1 MSSQISN
8 TTSISFEY
16 GSEKSAHTISDTTAT
31 AVMSESIDISLTS
44 LEKKYYL
51 DEYITY
57 LIAIKNNGI
66 KTSPITLKSN
76 LGTYK
81 KILNDK
87 NTNVTPLGYSGIS
100 YLYIN
105 GILKNQITPDA
116 KADEIIFS
124 LPAMNE
130 KSNFLLIYKT
140 KVNRFAPLSL
150 KSKIQ
155 TTVSLEFSESQNFLE
170 TSHAIEVAEK
180 ADLKICKNIVP
191 PIFSQ
196 GESISY
202 NIAIYNYGNAAAEN
216 IKITDNFEPSPTLT
230 NITVNE
236 KEISPSDYSYLNGTF
251 NLPTYSS
258 DLNISVPCANFKTD
272 STSGA
277 ISVQPSVTNIAVCGI
292 L

>member
-16 GSEKSAHTISDTTAT
+16 GSQKSAHVIKDATAT
-31 AVMSESIDISLTS
+31 AMMSKSIDVSLIS
-44 LEKKYYL
+44 LEKDYYVG
-51 DEYITY
+51 EYITY

-81 KILNDK
+81 KDLNGK
-87 NTNVTPLGYSGIS
+87 NNNITPLSYSEAS

-105 GILKNQITPDA
+105 GILKNQITPKTKPDG
-116 KADEIIFS
+116 IIFN

-130 KSNFLLIYKT
+130 KSNFLVVYKT

-150 KSKIQ
+150 NSKIK

-170 TSHAIEVAEK
+170 TSHTIEVAEK
-180 ADLKICKNIVP
+180 ADLKICKNIIP
-191 PIFSQ
+191 PVFSQ

-202 NIAIYNYGNAAAEN
+202 NIAIYNYGNTVAEN
-216 IKITDNFEPSPTLT
+216 IKVTDNFDPSPTLT
-230 NITVNE
+230 NITINE

-251 NLPTYSS
+251 NLPTYGS
-258 DLNISVPCANFKTD
+258 DLSISVPCAEFKTD
-272 STSGA
+272 STSGS
-277 ISVQPSVTNIAVCGI
+277 ISIQPSITNIAVCGI
-292 L
+292 I